1 MNEGKYEKN
10 YNIKK
15 KNGKNNGG
23 KVPTTD
29 SRQCFERDK
38 KKSGIRKK
46 KSGKAQG
53 SREYKIG

>member
-1 MNEGKYEKN
+1 MKHTNMNEGKYEKN

-38 KKSGIRKK
+38 KKEWNKK
-46 KSGKAQG
+46 EEKW
-53 SREYKIG
+53 

>member
-1 MNEGKYEKN
+1 MKHTNMNEGKYEKN

-23 KVPTTD
+23 TD

-38 KKSGIRKK
+38 KRV
-46 KSGKAQG
+46 
-53 SREYKIG
+53 E